1 VENLLKR
8 SWKEGFDRGKVWK
21 SAECCGKSP
30 MFSTSFPQARSDSDR
45 DSACD
50 PQLFPHFPQA
60 LLLSLLSLKIFP
72 NSFQDEACSPSLN
85 QAATVLR
92 WRSDPVEDRLKISAF
107 LRVPQFTHPQ
117 PCWLSSFQFTLMKL
131 ICPQSDLNAHLSLVS
146 RAVPSNP
153 SHPVLA
159 NVLMNADE
167 EKQEISL
174 TGFDLSLGVQ
184 TSFSAQVEEGG
195 LLTLPA
201 KLLSDIVSRLPNE
214 EITLS
219 TEADSSLAT
228 LTSALGRYQV
238 QGLDATEYPELPT
251 VETGEAVYLPV
262 EQIIDGLR
270 GALFAASTD
279 ETKQVLTGVHVAVAA
294 NEMEFAATDGHRL
307 SVVNTVKSEAA
318 DSETEAAF
326 DVTVP
331 GKALRELERMLQLHP
346 AGEAIALRFDQR
358 QLVFQWDNQRLTSRL
373 LEGQYPNYRQLIP
386 RQFSRQMTV
395 ERKGLIGALE
405 RISVLAD
412 KKNNIVKFS
421 LDAAG
426 QGVVISV
433 DAPDVGSGRESLPA
447 QISGDSLDIAFNVR
461 YLLEGLKALTTSEVQ
476 MQCNTATSP
485 AILTPLGGLKMT
497 YLVMPIQIR
506 S

>member
-1 VENLLKR
+1 
-8 SWKEGFDRGKVWK
+8 
-21 SAECCGKSP
+21 
-30 MFSTSFPQARSDSDR
+30 
-45 DSACD
+45 
-50 PQLFPHFPQA
+50 
-60 LLLSLLSLKIFP
+60 
-72 NSFQDEACSPSLN
+72 
-85 QAATVLR
+85 
-92 WRSDPVEDRLKISAF
+92 
-107 LRVPQFTHPQ
+107 
-117 PCWLSSFQFTLMKL
+117 MKF
-131 ICPQSDLNAHLSLVS
+131 ICPQSELNAHLSLVS

-167 EKQEISL
+167 EKQEIRL

-201 KLLSDIVSRLPNE
+201 KLLADIVSRLPNE
-214 EITLS
+214 AITLS
-219 TEADSSLAT
+219 TEADSSLAM

-238 QGLDATEYPELPT
+238 QGLDAAEYPELPT

-262 EQIIDGLR
+262 EQLLDGLR

-318 DSETEAAF
+318 GEGENSETDAAF

-346 AGEAIALRFDQR
+346 AGEAIALRFDQG
-358 QLVFQWDNQRLTSRL
+358 QLLFQWDNQRLTSRL

-395 ERKGLIGALE
+395 ERKLLIGSLE

-426 QGVVISV
+426 QEVVVSV
-433 DAPDVGSGRESLPA
+433 DAPDVGSGREVLPA

-461 YLLEGLKALTTSEVQ
+461 YLLEGLKVLNTSEVQ